1 MAVNVSF
8 SNGSKRENST
18 KQLTMNVVHPCTFK
32 NGCNMLNPTLLLELN
47 STTFPDFTAFKI
59 ENRYYNVTDIR
70 SVRNNLFEVSG
81 EVDVLATYKANILST
96 TAYVIYD
103 TIPNTELIDNRL
115 PMKTTVSTSKAE
127 TECPMDYED
136 GGMFILSITGSN
148 GSTGVYKVSLT
159 ELQNLIDDI
168 NYVGN
173 NLFPGTPAPPLP
185 TGNPTVQDWIHW
197 LGDTISHLYDVTVI
211 PIKQFFGSG
220 DIPANIRECLYIPFN
235 IGSANFTVS
244 PVYLGTFATSQTL
257 HQISAETS
265 YFRANVSIPW
275 QVSAGDFR
283 RRSPFTD
290 VYLYIPYIGMVKLS
304 SENLENQT
312 SVEVTYAIA
321 IRNGD
326 MVCTVFSGDR
336 KQVIG
341 QYPGK
346 VGVEVP
352 IGISN
357 INLQKAAQ
365 SVIAGASAMASD
377 NLGGVGLAALNFGD
391 AVTPNFSCIGGLD
404 GIASIATNQ
413 NITCYTV
420 FHDTIAPP
428 NTEIATIGAP
438 TMKPK
443 TLTGLTG
450 FVQTKGASVDGAMT
464 ADERNKINKLLDS
477 GIFIE

>member
-18 KQLTMNVVHPCTFK
+18 LQLTMNVTHSCTFK
-32 NGCNMLNPTLLLELN
+32 NGCNMLNPTLLLEIN
-47 STTFPDFTAFKI
+47 SATFPDYTAFKI
-59 ENRYYNVTDIR
+59 EDRYYNVTDIR
-70 SVRNNLFEVSG
+70 SIRNNLFEVSG
-81 EVDVLATYKANILST
+81 EVDVLATYKANILNT

-103 TIPNTELIDNRL
+103 TVPNTELIDNRL
-115 PMKTTVSTSKAE
+115 PMKTTVSTSKSE
-127 TECPMDYED
+127 TACPLEPST
-136 GGMFILSITGSN
+136 GKFILSLTGN
-148 GSTGVYKVSLT
+148 HNSTGVYLVNAT
-159 ELQNLIDDI
+159 ELRALIDDI
-168 NYVGN
+168 QDIHDNIFDVIN
-173 NLFPGTPAPPLP
+173 PPVYP
-185 TGNPTVQDWIHW
+185 SNPTVESVLTYWVEYFGW
-197 LGDTISHLYDVTVI
+197 FFESMKL
-211 PIKQFFGSG
+211 PIEQFFGSG
-220 DIPANIRECLYIPFN
+220 NIPENIRECKLLPFD
-235 IGSANFTVS
+235 IGTAQFTVS
-244 PVYLGTFATSQTL
+244 PVYLGTFKTKQTL
-257 HQISAETS
+257 HQISAETQ
-265 YFRANVSIPW
+265 YFTASVSIPW
-275 QVSAGDFR
+275 QVGAGDFR

-304 SENLENQT
+304 SENLENQS

-336 KQVIG
+336 TQVIG
-341 QYPGK
+341 QYPGN
-346 VGVEVP
+346 VAVEVP
-352 IGISN
+352 IGFSN
-357 INLQKAAQ
+357 INLPKAGQAL
-365 SVIAGASAMASD
+365 IAGATAAVSD
-377 NLGGVGLAALNFGD
+377 NLGGVGLAALNF
-391 AVTPNFSCIGGLD
+391 ANSVTPNFSCIGGLD

-450 FVQTKGASVDGAMT
+450 FVQTKGASVAGAMT
-464 ADERNKINKLLDS
+464 ADERTKINRLLDS